1 MTGGMIPGGW
11 NFVVAAYSLT
21 AAVLAIYG
29 VSVIVRLRAELSKGS
44 KEQ

>member
-1 MTGGMIPGGW
+1 MSGGMIPGGW

-29 VSVIVRLRAELSKGS
+29 ISVILRLRAELSKGP
-44 KEQ
+44 EDR